1 MSNFMLS
8 DEDSINDVN
17 PFVTRDFSLPG
28 GVRQT
33 GDFADFTGIRF
44 EKGIPEPERSVYCDY
59 GLCKEASS
67 ACSLSRPLYPK
78 RNIDPGFTKYK
89 PTFVEKVKIGVVKDP
104 VFSILGAILILTFI
118 TMSLYYVRR

>member
-33 GDFADFTGIRF
+33 GDFADFTGIRS

-67 ACSLSRPLYPK
+67 ACSL
-78 RNIDPGFTKYK
+78 
-89 PTFVEKVKIGVVKDP
+89 
-104 VFSILGAILILTFI
+104 
-118 TMSLYYVRR
+118 